1 MHTVAQPSLM
11 TAAPPSAAETA
22 LRRWFPWCNAKVAQA
37 IHIVRPHYPLI
48 RGGKPDASRTYRAPD
63 GGLAA

>member
-1 MHTVAQPSLM
+1 MHTLAQPRLM
-11 TAAPPSAAETA
+11 AVVRPSAASRA
-22 LRRWFPWCNAKVAQA
+22 LVRWFPWCNPKVAQA

-48 RGGKPDASRTYRAPD
+48 EGGKTTAPRVCGAPN

>member
-1 MHTVAQPSLM
+1 MHTLAQPRLRP
-11 TAAPPSAAETA
+11 AAPPSAAETA
-22 LRRWFPWCNAKVAQA
+22 LRRWFPWCNPKVAQA

-48 RGGKPDASRTYRAPD
+48 EGGKRKAFRVHRAPD